1 MRNPIHKRLENLES
15 WQHLTFMAALC
26 ERMAPNF
33 KLFCQ
38 MNELSVEAKTYQNI
52 LNLVWEYLTI
62 KDVKINFENQLEKLE
77 SIIPDVNDYDSFGV
91 VPALDACQAL
101 AEILHA
107 IIAGETLE
115 KAVEI
120 SLISL
125 GTIRALLETET
136 GRDWSESKLKENED
150 IQTEL
155 DVQWQVYRLLKE
167 CEKRDIELI
176 LALKNEI
183 RTEGISNIGIE
194 FHHLSQFL

>member
-1 MRNPIHKRLENLES
+1 MRNPIHKRLENLDS

-38 MNELSVEAKTYQNI
+38 MNELSVETKTYQNI

-125 GTIRALLETET
+125 GTVRALLETET

-155 DVQWQVYRLLKE
+155 D
-167 CEKRDIELI
+167 
-176 LALKNEI
+176 EI
-183 RTEGISNIGIE
+183 GRASCRERV
-194 FHHLSQFL
+194 

>member
-38 MNELSVEAKTYQNI
+38 MNELSAEAKTYQNI
-52 LNLVWEYLTI
+52 LNLVWEYLTV
-62 KDVKINFENQLEKLE
+62 KDAKINFENQLEKLE
-77 SIIPDVNDYDSFGV
+77 TIIPDVNDYESFGV

-115 KAVEI
+115 RAVEI

-125 GTIRALLETET
+125 GTVTSLLETET
-136 GRDWSESKLKENED
+136 GRDWLESELKESED
-150 IQTEL
+150 IQAEL
-155 DVQWQVYRLLKE
+155 DVQWQIYRLLKE

-176 LALKNEI
+176 LDLKNEI
-183 RTEGISNIGIE
+183 RAEGISNIGIE
-194 FHHLSQFL
+194 FHQ

>member
-1 MRNPIHKRLENLES
+1 MRNPIHKRLDNLES

-38 MNELSVEAKTYQNI
+38 MNELSAEVKTYQNI
-52 LNLVWEYLTI
+52 LNLVWEYLTV
-62 KDVKINFENQLEKLE
+62 KDTKINFENQLEKLE
-77 SIIPDVNDYDSFGV
+77 TIIPDVNDYESFGV

-115 KAVEI
+115 RAVEM

-125 GTIRALLETET
+125 GTVTSLLETET
-136 GRDWSESKLKENED
+136 GRDWSESELKENED
-150 IQTEL
+150 IQAEL

-167 CEKRDIELI
+167 CEKRDIALI
-176 LALKNEI
+176 LGLKNEI
-183 RTEGISNIGIE
+183 RAEGISNIGIE
-194 FHHLSQFL
+194 FHQ

>member
-38 MNELSVEAKTYQNI
+38 MNELSAEAKTYQNI

-167 CEKRDIELI
+167 CEKRNIELI

-194 FHHLSQFL
+194 FHQ

>member
-38 MNELSVEAKTYQNI
+38 MNELNAESKTYQNI
-52 LNLVWEYLTI
+52 LNLVWEYLTV
-62 KDVKINFENQLEKLE
+62 KDAKINFENQLEKLE
-77 SIIPDVNDYDSFGV
+77 TIIPDVNDYESFGV

-115 KAVEI
+115 RAVEM

-125 GTIRALLETET
+125 GTVTSLLETET
-136 GRDWSESKLKENED
+136 GRDWSESELKESKD
-150 IQTEL
+150 IQAEL
-155 DVQWQVYRLLKE
+155 DVQWQIYRLLKE

-176 LALKNEI
+176 LDLKNEI
-183 RTEGISNIGIE
+183 RAEGISNIGIE
-194 FHHLSQFL
+194 FHQ

>member
-15 WQHLTFMAALC
+15 WQHLTFMATLC

-38 MNELSVEAKTYQNI
+38 MNELSAEAKTYQNI
-52 LNLVWEYLTI
+52 LNLVWEYLTV
-62 KDVKINFENQLEKLE
+62 KDAKINFENQLEKLE
-77 SIIPDVNDYDSFGV
+77 TIIPDVNDYERFGV

-115 KAVEI
+115 RAVET

-125 GTIRALLETET
+125 GTVTSLLETET
-136 GRDWSESKLKENED
+136 GRDWSDSELKESED
-150 IQTEL
+150 IQAEL
-155 DVQWQVYRLLKE
+155 DVQWQIYRLLKE

-176 LALKNEI
+176 LDLKNEI
-183 RTEGISNIGIE
+183 RAEGISNIGIE
-194 FHHLSQFL
+194 FHQ

>member
-38 MNELSVEAKTYQNI
+38 MNELSAEAKMYQNI

-77 SIIPDVNDYDSFGV
+77 TIIPDVNDYDSFGV

-194 FHHLSQFL
+194 FHQ

>member
-38 MNELSVEAKTYQNI
+38 MNELSAEAKMYQNI

-125 GTIRALLETET
+125 GTVRALLETET

-194 FHHLSQFL
+194 FHQ

>member
-38 MNELSVEAKTYQNI
+38 MNELSVESKTYQNI
-52 LNLVWEYLTI
+52 LNLVWEYLTV
-62 KDVKINFENQLEKLE
+62 KDAKINFENQLEKLE
-77 SIIPDVNDYDSFGV
+77 TIIPDVNDYDSFGV

-167 CEKRDIELI
+167 CEKRDIEFI

-194 FHHLSQFL
+194 FHQ

>member
-1 MRNPIHKRLENLES
+1 MRNPIHKRLENLDS

-38 MNELSVEAKTYQNI
+38 MNELSAEAKTYQNI
-52 LNLVWEYLTI
+52 LNLVWEYLTV
-62 KDVKINFENQLEKLE
+62 KDAKINFENQLEKLE

-125 GTIRALLETET
+125 GTVRALLETET

-194 FHHLSQFL
+194 FHQ

>member
-38 MNELSVEAKTYQNI
+38 MNELNVEAKTYQNI
-52 LNLVWEYLTI
+52 LNLVWEYLTV
-62 KDVKINFENQLEKLE
+62 KDAKINFENQLEKLE
-77 SIIPDVNDYDSFGV
+77 TIIPDVNDYESFGV

-115 KAVEI
+115 RAVEI

-125 GTIRALLETET
+125 GTVTSLLETET
-136 GRDWSESKLKENED
+136 GRDWSESELKESKD
-150 IQTEL
+150 IQAEL

-176 LALKNEI
+176 LDLKNEI
-183 RTEGISNIGIE
+183 RAEGISNIGIE
-194 FHHLSQFL
+194 FHQ

>member
-15 WQHLTFMAALC
+15 WQHLTFMTALC

-38 MNELSVEAKTYQNI
+38 MNELSVESKTYQNI

-77 SIIPDVNDYDSFGV
+77 TIIPDVNDYDSFGV

-107 IIAGETLE
+107 IIAGETLK

-194 FHHLSQFL
+194 FHQ